1 MRRPPRILLLS
12 MYPLD
17 RGMWGATTRITQLR
31 DALARI
37 ADLEVISGTRGAR
50 VGPLARRIGSL
61 RRLDG
66 IYVESSTT
74 LPGPADL
81 AFLALARTR
90 RIPIL
95 TYVRDAQQLFS
106 EYAAASTL
114 KQRFSRRAFLPA
126 LRTLMRLSTHVAF
139 PSRGLARAIYRDDR
153 AALLLP
159 PGARLA
165 PAVAPDPDAC
175 ALLFVG
181 PMNRRAHGA
190 DLLVAAVEEAR
201 RRGAQVELI
210 SISRPGE
217 ELGGDGPAWLHRER
231 ADGPEID
238 RFLPRVMA
246 TITPR
251 RKTPYND
258 LAVPI
263 KVLEYLGYGRPL
275 IVTDT
280 EETSRIVRE
289 AGCGVIT
296 ADSVDGLAEGIQA
309 MAAASPEQRAA
320 WGAAARRAAERNS
333 WDERARRIVRILRP
347 ASDGL
352 TGDVSRGARRELAI
366 PSAREGETSATSAG
380 DEDGNEAQ
388 QG

>member
-1 MRRPPRILLLS
+1 

-50 VGPLARRIGSL
+50 AAVLARRIGAL

-81 AFLALARTR
+81 AFLALARAR

-106 EYAAASTL
+106 EYDTAWTL
-114 KQRFSRRAFLPA
+114 KQRLSRRMFLPA
-126 LRTLMRLSTHVAF
+126 LRILMRLSTHVAY
-139 PSRGLARAIYRDDR
+139 PSRGLARAIHGDGRG
-153 AALLLP
+153 ALLLP

-165 PAVAPDPDAC
+165 AAVEPDADAR

-181 PMNRRAHGA
+181 PMNRPTHGA
-190 DLLVAAVEEAR
+190 ELLVAAVEEAR
-201 RRGAQVELI
+201 RRGADVEVI
-210 SISRPGE
+210 SISRPGQE
-217 ELGGDGPAWLHRER
+217 WPGDAPPWLHRER

-280 EETSRIVRE
+280 EETAAIVGA
-289 AGCGVIT
+289 AGCGVIVR
-296 ADSVDGLAEGIQA
+296 DSIDGLASGILA
-309 MAAASPEQRAA
+309 VASASSDQRAA
-320 WGAAARRAAERNS
+320 WGAAARRAAGQNS
-333 WDERARRIVRILRP
+333 WDERARQVVRILQP
-347 ASDGL
+347 
-352 TGDVSRGARRELAI
+352 
-366 PSAREGETSATSAG
+366 PSAG
-380 DEDGNEAQ
+380 DDYREEPQ
-388 QG
+388 QR

>member
-1 MRRPPRILLLS
+1 

-37 ADLEVISGTRGAR
+37 ADLDIVSGGRSRRAGQ
-50 VGPLARRIGSL
+50 LARRIRSL

-66 IYVESSTT
+66 IYVENSTT

-81 AFLALARTR
+81 AFVTLARAR
-90 RIPIL
+90 HVPVL

-106 EYAAASTL
+106 EYDSASTL
-114 KQRFSRRAFLPA
+114 KQRLSRRAFLPA
-126 LRTLMRLSTHVAF
+126 LRLLMRLSTRVAF
-139 PSRGLARAIYRDDR
+139 PSRGLARAINGDDR

-165 PAVAPDPDAC
+165 PEVAPDADAH

-181 PMNRRAHGA
+181 PMNRLAHGA

-201 RRGAQVELI
+201 RRGADVEVI
-210 SISRPGE
+210 SISREGQEWPG
-217 ELGGDGPAWLHRER
+217 DAPPWLHRER

-238 RFLPRVMA
+238 RFLPQVMA

-280 EETSRIVRE
+280 EETAAIVGE
-289 AGCGVIT
+289 AACGVIVP
-296 ADSVDGLAEGIQA
+296 DSVEGLAAGILEVA
-309 MAAASPEQRAA
+309 NASADQRAV

-333 WDERARRIVRILRP
+333 WDERARQIIEILHER
-347 ASDGL
+347 
-352 TGDVSRGARRELAI
+352 
-366 PSAREGETSATSAG
+366 ATSSPATRRQSSESELSAG
-380 DEDGNEAQ
+380 ENLP
-388 QG
+388 QGPDNDSQVEQEGSPLDVLDV

>member
-1 MRRPPRILLLS
+1 VTDRPPRILLLS

-17 RGMWGATTRITQLR
+17 RGMWGATMRIAQLR

-37 ADLEVISGTRGAR
+37 VDLDVVSGTRAR
-50 VGPLARRIGSL
+50 RAGLLARRIGSL

-66 IYVESSTT
+66 IHVESSTT
-74 LPGPADL
+74 PPGPADL
-81 AFLALARTR
+81 AFMALAHALG
-90 RIPIL
+90 IPIL
-95 TYVRDAQQLFS
+95 TFIPDAQQLFS
-106 EYAAASTL
+106 EYDIASTL
-114 KQRFSRRAFLPA
+114 KQRLSRRAFLPA
-126 LRTLMRLSTHVAF
+126 LRTMMRLSTYVAF
-139 PSRGLARAIYRDDR
+139 PSRGLARAIHGDDR
-153 AALLLP
+153 EVLLLP

-165 PAVAPDPDAC
+165 AAVAPDPDAR

-181 PMNRRAHGA
+181 PMHRPAHGA
-190 DLLVAAVEEAR
+190 DLLLDAVEEAR
-201 RRGAQVELI
+201 RRGADVELI

-217 ELGGDGPAWLHRER
+217 ELPGEAPPWLHRER
-231 ADGPEID
+231 ADGAEID

-280 EETSRIVRE
+280 EETTAIVRE
-289 AGCGVIT
+289 AGCGIIT
-296 ADSVDGLAEGIQA
+296 ADTVDELAGGIHA
-309 MAAASPEQRAA
+309 VATAAPEQRAA

-333 WDERARRIVRILRP
+333 WDDRARQVIRILQL
-347 ASDGL
+347 S
-352 TGDVSRGARRELAI
+352 
-366 PSAREGETSATSAG
+366 
-380 DEDGNEAQ
+380 
-388 QG
+388 

>member
-1 MRRPPRILLLS
+1 

-37 ADLEVISGTRGAR
+37 ADLDVVSGSRSTRAAQ
-50 VGPLARRIGSL
+50 LARRIRSL

-66 IYVESSTT
+66 IYVENSTT

-81 AFLALARTR
+81 AYLGLARAR
-90 RIPIL
+90 HVPIL

-106 EYAAASTL
+106 EYDSASTV
-114 KQRFSRRAFLPA
+114 KQRLSRRAFMPA
-126 LRTLMRLSTHVAF
+126 LRLLMRLSTRVAF
-139 PSRGLARAIYRDDR
+139 PSRGLALAINGDDR
-153 AALLLP
+153 EAFLLP

-165 PAVAPDPDAC
+165 ADVAPEAGAR

-181 PMNRRAHGA
+181 PMNRPAHGA
-190 DLLVAAVEEAR
+190 DLLVAAVGEAR
-201 RRGAQVELI
+201 RRGAEVDVI
-210 SISRPGE
+210 SISREGQEWPG
-217 ELGGDGPAWLHRER
+217 DAPAWLRRER

-238 RFLPRVMA
+238 RFLPQVMA

-275 IVTDT
+275 IATDT
-280 EETSRIVRE
+280 EETTAIISE
-289 AGCGVIT
+289 AGCGVIVPDT
-296 ADSVDGLAEGIQA
+296 VEGLASGILA
-309 MAAASPEQRAA
+309 VANASAEQRAA

-333 WDERARRIVRILRP
+333 WDERARRVIELLR
-347 ASDGL
+347 G
-352 TGDVSRGARRELAI
+352 RGSESELA
-366 PSAREGETSATSAG
+366 AG
-380 DEDGNEAQ
+380 DHLPHGPEDDPEIEQEGPPLDVLDV
-388 QG
+388 